1 MNTIFSYRNVS
12 LIGLAVAT
20 VIASG
25 MSARAEAQTQP
36 TVVQTQPVLVNTR
49 EAVKSGRVI
58 ITHPN
63 SAAALN
69 GSTSP
74 TATTFKTADTTT
86 PATSKKRVVAQ
97 SPISPGRATV
107 SGSSY
112 IGVGANLGITGS
124 SAVSDSNFAVIS
136 KIGLTSNISV
146 RPGAII
152 GDNPVVLLPVTVDFP
167 VRPVPGASQISFAP
181 YIGGGAA
188 ITTGDNTDV
197 GGLITG
203 GVDIPL
209 TPQITANAGANLAF
223 LNDTDFGIFLGVGY
237 NFNGL

>member
-1 MNTIFSYRNVS
+1 MIKIVSYRNVS
-12 LIGLAVAT
+12 LIGLAVAA

-25 MSARAEAQTQP
+25 MSAPAEA
-36 TVVQTQPVLVNTR
+36 QTQPVLVNAR
-49 EAVKSGRVI
+49 EAVKSGRVT
-58 ITHPN
+58 ITNPN

-74 TATTFKTADTTT
+74 TATTFKIADTTEAT
-86 PATSKKRVVAQ
+86 PKKRVVAQ
-97 SPISPGRATV
+97 TPIDPGRATA

-112 IGVGANLGITGS
+112 IGVGGNLGITGN
-124 SAVSDSNFAVIS
+124 SAVSDNNFAVIS
-136 KIGLTSNISV
+136 KIGLTRNVSV
-146 RPGAII
+146 RPGVII
-152 GDNPVVLLPVTVDFP
+152 GDNPVVLLPVTLDFP
-167 VRPVPGASQISFAP
+167 VRPVPGASRISFAP

-209 TPQITANAGANLAF
+209 TPQITANAGANVAF
-223 LNDTDFGIFLGVGY
+223 LNDTDFGLFLGVGY